1 MEELRLLLDLPKGE
15 FRELKY
21 GNSIK
26 TNSWKS
32 ANIETAREMF
42 FGILGNVFGATV
54 NTDFRKIVTPPVIIE
69 QKKQLPQSLLTR
81 N

>member
-1 MEELRLLLDLPKGE
+1 MSAKRFSGRVALITGSSKGE

-32 ANIETAREMF
+32 TNIETARETF

-54 NTDFRKIVTPPVIIE
+54 NTDSRKIVAPPVIIE
-69 QKKQLPQSLLTR
+69 QNSPSHY
-81 N
+81 